1 LSGSPPE
8 LGGWGAEALNNEAK
22 KLYRIHVKTMNLFR
36 QLVESRFWALAVKEV
51 SQILRNKQLI
61 FILVFPPT
69 VQLLIFGLA
78 LNPDVQNLK
87 LGVVD
92 YSNTPMSR
100 ELVSAMTVNG
110 VFRVDRPLAGI
121 SKRSPPSEFALG
133 EEVRRGEI
141 TAGMVIPPD
150 FNRDL
155 KGDKTAEVQILIDA
169 VDANTAGIASGYA
182 TQIINQFSRR
192 FSPQTEVPIVTQ
204 ATYLYNPG
212 LISSWFIVPGVL
224 GLVLNLGSS
233 LVSTA
238 TVVREKD
245 SGTLEQ
251 LLMTPAEAWE
261 IILAK
266 IVPLFVLLLGEVMIA
281 LSVATF
287 VFHVPFRGN
296 FFLFMGFS
304 GLYIFVGIGVGF
316 LLATISRTQQQAI
329 LTSFFIN
336 LPLIQLSGAIAPVES
351 MPPLIQTISLFNPLR
366 HYVKIARGVLLKG
379 NGLDVLYPEALA
391 LLAFAIALLLIST
404 YQFRNQ
410 LS

>member
-1 LSGSPPE
+1 M
-8 LGGWGAEALNNEAK
+8 K
-22 KLYRIHVKTMNLFR
+22 LFR
-36 QLVESRFWALAVKEV
+36 RLIESRFWALAVKEI

-69 VQLLIFGLA
+69 IQLLIFGLA
-78 LNPDVQNLK
+78 LNPDVQNLR

-92 YSNTPMSR
+92 HSNTPISR
-100 ELVSAMTVNG
+100 ELVAALTANG
-110 VFRVDRPLAGI
+110 VFKVERQQFPGWEN
-121 SKRSPPSEFALG
+121 RSPTTDRSLG
-133 EEVRRGEI
+133 EQVRRGEI
-141 TAGMVIPPD
+141 TAGLIIPPE

-155 KGDKTAEVQILIDA
+155 KADDAEGPQSRVADVQVLIDA

-182 TQIINQFSRR
+182 TQMINQFGRQLQQAES
-192 FSPQTEVPIVTQ
+192 PIVTQ
-204 ATYLYNPG
+204 ATFLYNPG
-212 LISSWFIVPGVL
+212 LVPSWFIVPGVL

-238 TVVREKD
+238 AVVREKD

-266 IVPLFVLLLGEVMIA
+266 VVPLFVLLLGEVLLA
-281 LSVATF
+281 LSVARL
-287 VFHVPFRGN
+287 VFRVPFRGN

-336 LPLIQLSGAIAPVES
+336 LPLIQLSGAIAPIES
-351 MPPLIQTISLFNPLR
+351 MPPFFQVLSLLNPLR
-366 HYVKIARGVLLKG
+366 HYVKIVRGVLLKG
-379 NGLDVLYPEALA
+379 NGLEVLYPEALA
-391 LLAFAIALLLIST
+391 LTAFAIGLLLIST
-404 YQFRNQ
+404 RQFRTQ